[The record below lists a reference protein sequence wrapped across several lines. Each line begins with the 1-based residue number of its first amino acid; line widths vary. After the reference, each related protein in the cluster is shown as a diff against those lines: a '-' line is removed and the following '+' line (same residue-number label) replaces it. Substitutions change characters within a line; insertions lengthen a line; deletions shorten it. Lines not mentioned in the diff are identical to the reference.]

1 MKYLLL
7 ALLFTSCM
15 PKGEKSDLAYFEV
28 EQQAYTK
35 YVNEKVMPASLN
47 LSVDKVIVNNDYPIE
62 VALYGDQ
69 KFYYNLPTLGDGH
82 GTWERVG
89 GKLKL
94 KLKLFATRSLFD
106 MNIEIFAA
114 DPSATEVVLKFRDR
128 HGPQVVKMENS
139 NL

>member
-1 MKYLLL
+1 MKYLLI
-7 ALLFTSCM
+7 LLLITSCM

-35 YVNEKVMPASLN
+35 YVNEKAMPASPN

-62 VALYGDQ
+62 VALYDDQ

-94 KLKLFATRSLFD
+94 FATRTLFD
-106 MNIEIFAA
+106 MHIEIFAA
-114 DPSATEVVLKFRDR
+114 DPSASEVVLKFRDR
-128 HGPQVVKMENS
+128 HGPQIVKMESS